1 VRLNSVRNARPAR
14 SALSRLASTAAA
26 GPAPALSGE
35 KRAPVLVVALATTA
49 VKGLHLCAREALTL
63 ERTGVAENRRFY
75 LIDERARMVNGKMIG
90 VLAAVRAD
98 YEPAAERLTMSFP
111 DGSVV
116 SDTVR
121 LGADVET
128 RFFSRTLTARLLEG
142 PWSEA
147 ISTYTGRRLRLVRA
161 EESRGGVDRGVEGSV
176 SLISRASVAHLEAIA
191 GGHTVDA
198 RRFRMLIEVAGTDAH
213 AEDQWVGREVQIG
226 QARVAFR
233 GHVGRCLVTSQSPDS
248 GLVDMPTL
256 ELLSYRR
263 DLPTTEPL
271 AFGVFGEVLEPG
283 LVRLGDPVNLG

>member
-1 VRLNSVRNARPAR
+1 M
-14 SALSRLASTAAA
+14 AAA
-26 GPAPALSGE
+26 PAAAPSGE
-35 KRAPVLVVALATTA
+35 SHAPVLVVALATTP
-49 VKGLHLCAREALTL
+49 VKGLHLCAREELML

-75 LIDERARMVNGKMIG
+75 LIDERARMVNGKTIG
-90 VLAAVRAD
+90 ILAAVRAD
-98 YEPAAERLTMSFP
+98 YVLSDEQLTMSFP

-116 SDTVR
+116 SDTVQ
-121 LGADVET
+121 LGAEVET
-128 RFFSRTLTARLLEG
+128 RFFSHTPTARLVRG

-147 ISTYTGRRLRLVRA
+147 ISTYAARQLRLVRA
-161 EESRGGVDRGVEGSV
+161 EQSRGGGVDRGVEGSV
-176 SLISRASVAHLEAIA
+176 SLISRASVEHLEAIA

-213 AEDQWVGREVQIG
+213 TEDEWVGRAVRIG

-233 GHVGRCLVTSQSPDS
+233 GHVGRCLVTSQSPES

-283 LVRLGDPVNLG
+283 VVRVGDSVTLE

>member
-1 VRLNSVRNARPAR
+1 MV
-14 SALSRLASTAAA
+14 ALS
-26 GPAPALSGE
+26 
-35 KRAPVLVVALATTA
+35 TTP
-49 VKGLHLCAREALTL
+49 VKGLHICAREELVL

-75 LIDERARMVNGKMIG
+75 LIDERARMVNGKTIG
-90 VLAAVRAD
+90 ILAAVRAD
-98 YEPAAERLTMSFP
+98 YDPGGELLTMAFP
-111 DGSVV
+111 DGSLA
-116 SDTVR
+116 SDTVE
-121 LGADVET
+121 LGAKIET
-128 RFFSRTLTARLLEG
+128 RFFSRTPVARLVHG
-142 PWSEA
+142 PWSQA
-147 ISTYTGRRLRLVRA
+147 ISNYAGRQLRLVRA
-161 EESRGGVDRGVEGSV
+161 QERLGGGVDRGVEGSV
-176 SLISRASVAHLEAIA
+176 SLISRASVEHLEAIA

-213 AEDQWVGREVQIG
+213 AEDRWVGQAVQIG

-283 LVRLGDPVNLG
+283 LVRLGDTVSPG

>member
-1 VRLNSVRNARPAR
+1 
-14 SALSRLASTAAA
+14 
-26 GPAPALSGE
+26 
-35 KRAPVLVVALATTA
+35 VVALATTP
-49 VKGLHLCAREALTL
+49 VKGLSMCARDELTL

-75 LIDERARMVNGKMIG
+75 LIDESARMVNGKTIG

-98 YEPAAERLTMSFP
+98 YEPADERLTMAFP

-121 LGADVET
+121 LGPEIET
-128 RFFSRTLTARLLEG
+128 RFFSRTPTARIVVG

-147 ISTYTGRRLRLVRA
+147 ISAYTGRQLRLVRA
-161 EESRGGVDRGVEGSV
+161 EESRGGGVDRGVEGSV
-176 SLISRASVAHLEAIA
+176 SLISRASVEHLEAIA

-213 AEDQWVGREVQIG
+213 AEDLWVGQTMQIG

-283 LVRLGDPVNLG
+283 LVRLGDTVNPG